1 MDRQRI
7 VVILGA
13 AWISA
18 ALLTWFLWSRTKAP
32 QTAKTTSIVAAAR
45 DMAAGTRLGRGDVKL
60 VAVPEKDM
68 PRAAVLDV
76 KLVDGH
82 ALLYPVTMNEPL
94 TTAKLSSMKGAEG
107 LPATIDNG
115 MRAVSIPITDVS
127 GAAGLIQPRS
137 RVDVLF
143 TRPGS
148 MAEALT
154 TTVLEDVM
162 VLSVG
167 RNTEAAAA
175 VPAAGG
181 GSAAGTTSQ
190 ANVNVTATRAVTL
203 LVTPEDSRRLELA
216 KNQGKLSLALR
227 NPLDRSK
234 LQNREAVTAEALD
247 PQLFTRVR
255 RPQPVG
261 AGAAGVNV
269 RDPKAWAAL
278 TGEEPPKKKE
288 EKKEPPKPRVVV
300 DVFRGDK
307 HLQESFQ

>member
-1 MDRQRI
+1 MDRQR
-7 VVILGA
+7 VLMILGA
-13 AWISA
+13 AWVSA
-18 ALLTWFLWSRTKAP
+18 AVLTWFLWSRTKAP
-32 QTAKTTSIVAAAR
+32 QTEKTTRVVAAAR
-45 DMAAGTRLGRGDVKL
+45 DMSAGTRLGRGDVKL
-60 VAVPEKDM
+60 VTVPEKDM
-68 PRAAVLDV
+68 PRAAVLDAR
-76 KLVDGH
+76 LVEGH
-82 ALLYPVTMNEPL
+82 ALLYPVMMNEPL
-94 TTAKLSSMKGAEG
+94 TTSKLSSMKGAEG

-115 MRAVSIPITDVS
+115 MRAVSIPVSDVS

-154 TTVLEDVM
+154 TTVLEDVT
-162 VLSVG
+162 VLSIG

-181 GSAAGTTSQ
+181 SASATPSQ
-190 ANVNVTATRAVTL
+190 ANLNVTATRAVTL

-234 LQNREAVTAEALD
+234 LQNREAVTAESLD

-255 RPQPVG
+255 RPQAVG

-269 RDPKAWAAL
+269 RDPKTWAAL
-278 TGEEPPKKKE
+278 TGDEPPKKKE